1 MDCSSGVAVC
11 EGKETKG
18 LVDINFSALITAGSP
33 ATAQALLQRPGWD
46 GNIPTISTE
55 KSK

>member
-18 LVDINFSALITAGSP
+18 LVDINFSALITAGSS
-33 ATAQALLQRPGWD
+33 ATAQALL
-46 GNIPTISTE
+46 
-55 KSK
+55 